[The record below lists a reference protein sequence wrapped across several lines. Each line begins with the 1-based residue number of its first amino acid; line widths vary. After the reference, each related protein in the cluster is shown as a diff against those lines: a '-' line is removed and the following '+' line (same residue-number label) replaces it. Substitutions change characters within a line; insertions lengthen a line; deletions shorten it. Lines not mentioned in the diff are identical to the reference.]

1 MNMNM
6 IMQQAQKMQRVI
18 TEKQEEI
25 FKTNY
30 EGKSGF
36 VTVVLSGKK
45 EMVSIKIDTPSLT
58 DAEDIDALQDMIK
71 IAHNEAVS
79 KIDKDV
85 EVKLGAY
92 AKGLNGLM

>member
-1 MNMNM
+1 
-6 IMQQAQKMQRVI
+6 
-18 TEKQEEI
+18 
-25 FKTNY
+25 
-30 EGKSGF
+30 
-36 VTVVLSGKK
+36 
-45 EMVSIKIDTPSLT
+45 
-58 DAEDIDALQDMIK
+58 MIK

>member
-1 MNMNM
+1 MNMQKL
-6 IMQQAQKMQRVI
+6 MQEAQKMQRVI
-18 TEKQEEI
+18 TEKQDEI
-25 FKTNY
+25 FKTHY
-30 EGKSGF
+30 EGKSVF
-36 VTVVLSGKK
+36 VTVVLIGKK

-71 IAHNEAVS
+71 IAYNEAVS

>member
-1 MNMNM
+1 MNMQKL
-6 IMQQAQKMQRVI
+6 MQEAQKMQRVI

-36 VTVVLSGKK
+36 VTVILNGKK
-45 EMVSIKIDTPSLT
+45 ELVSIKIVSSSLN
-58 DAEDIDALQDMIK
+58 DSDDIEALEDMIK
-71 IAHNEAVS
+71 IAHNEAVN
-79 KIDKDV
+79 KINKDV

>member
-1 MNMNM
+1 MNMQKL
-6 IMQQAQKMQRVI
+6 MQEAQKMQRVI
-18 TEKQEEI
+18 TEKQDEI

>member
-1 MNMNM
+1 
-6 IMQQAQKMQRVI
+6 MQEAQKMQRVI

-45 EMVSIKIDTPSLT
+45 EMVSILPKIDMSLDT
-58 DAEDIDALQDMIK
+58 
-71 IAHNEAVS
+71 
-79 KIDKDV
+79 
-85 EVKLGAY
+85 
-92 AKGLNGLM
+92 

>member
-1 MNMNM
+1 MNMQQM
-6 IMQQAQKMQRVI
+6 LMQAQKMQRVI

-45 EMVSIKIDTPSLT
+45 EMVSIKIDTPSLN

>member
-1 MNMNM
+1 MNMQKL
-6 IMQQAQKMQRVI
+6 MQEAQKMQRVI

-36 VTVVLSGKK
+36 VTVILNGKK
-45 EMVSIKIDTPSLT
+45 ELVSIKIESSFLNDSDDIEAL
-58 DAEDIDALQDMIK
+58 EDMVK
-71 IAHNEAVS
+71 IAHNEAVN
-79 KIDKDV
+79 KINNDV

-92 AKGLNGLM
+92 AKGLNGLI

>member
-1 MNMNM
+1 MNMQKL
-6 IMQQAQKMQRVI
+6 MQEAQKMQRVI

-45 EMVSIKIDTPSLT
+45 EMVSIKIDTPSLN
-58 DAEDIDALQDMIK
+58 DAEDIEALQDMIK

-85 EVKLGAY
+85 EVKLGEY

>member
-1 MNMNM
+1 MNMQKL
-6 IMQQAQKMQRVI
+6 MQEAQKMQRVI

-36 VTVVLSGKK
+36 VTVILNGKK
-45 EMVSIKIDTPSLT
+45 ELVSIKIESSSLN
-58 DAEDIDALQDMIK
+58 DSDDIEALEDMVK
-71 IAHNEAVS
+71 IAHNEAVN
-79 KIDKDV
+79 KINNDV

-92 AKGLNGLM
+92 AKGLNGLI

>member
-1 MNMNM
+1 M
-6 IMQQAQKMQRVI
+6 
-18 TEKQEEI
+18 
-25 FKTNY
+25 
-30 EGKSGF
+30 EGFKSGF

-45 EMVSIKIDTPSLT
+45 EMVSIKIDTPSLN
-58 DAEDIDALQDMIK
+58 DAEDIEALQDMIK

>member
-1 MNMNM
+1 MNMQKL
-6 IMQQAQKMQRVI
+6 MQEAQKMQRVI

-85 EVKLGAY
+85 EVKLGEY

>member
-1 MNMNM
+1 M
-6 IMQQAQKMQRVI
+6 
-18 TEKQEEI
+18 
-25 FKTNY
+25 
-30 EGKSGF
+30 EGFKSGF

-45 EMVSIKIDTPSLT
+45 EMVSIKIDTPSLN

>member
-1 MNMNM
+1 MNMQKL
-6 IMQQAQKMQRVI
+6 MQEAQKMKKVI
-18 TEKQEEI
+18 TEKQAEI

-36 VTVVLSGKK
+36 VSVVLSGKK

-92 AKGLNGLM
+92 TKGLNGLM

>member
-1 MNMNM
+1 MNMQKL
-6 IMQQAQKMQRVI
+6 MQEAQKMQRVI

-25 FKTNY
+25 FKINY

-45 EMVSIKIDTPSLT
+45 EMVSIKIDTSSLA
-58 DAEDIDALQDMIK
+58 DADDIDALQDMIK
-71 IAHNEAVS
+71 IAHKEAIS

>member
-1 MNMNM
+1 MNMQR
-6 IMQQAQKMQRVI
+6 ILQEAQKMQRVI

-36 VTVVLSGKK
+36 VTIVLSGKK

-58 DAEDIDALQDMIK
+58 DSEDIDALQDMIK

>member
-1 MNMNM
+1 MNMQKL
-6 IMQQAQKMQRVI
+6 MQEAQKMQRVI

-36 VTVVLSGKK
+36 VTVVLNGKK
-45 EMVSIKIDTPSLT
+45 ELVSIKIDSSSLN
-58 DAEDIDALQDMIK
+58 DSDDIEALEDMIK
-71 IAHNEAVS
+71 IAHNDAVN
-79 KIDKDV
+79 KINKDV

>member
-1 MNMNM
+1 MNMQKL
-6 IMQQAQKMQRVI
+6 MQEAQKMQRVI

-36 VTVVLSGKK
+36 VTVILNGKK
-45 EMVSIKIDTPSLT
+45 ELVSIKIQSSSLN
-58 DAEDIDALQDMIK
+58 DSDDIEALEDMIK
-71 IAHNEAVS
+71 IAHNEAVN
-79 KIDKDV
+79 KINKDV

>member
-1 MNMNM
+1 MNMQKL
-6 IMQQAQKMQRVI
+6 MQEAQKMQRVI
-18 TEKQEEI
+18 TEKQDEI

-36 VTVVLSGKK
+36 VTVVLNGKK
-45 EMVSIKIDTPSLT
+45 ELVSIKIDSSSLN
-58 DAEDIDALQDMIK
+58 DSDDIEALEDMIK
-71 IAHNEAVS
+71 IAHNEAVN
-79 KIDKDV
+79 KINKDV